1 MLQWNL
7 TKNSTILGAN
17 KQQKMPPVPGTTQR
31 FRRKESQPEMLHIM
45 TPRITWIMVPTCPN
59 SLSWGKVIN
68 PTLSWTHWWKIQ
80 YKYVYLPYLHII
92 PIIMDIQQ
100 QLYKHISMV
109 FDPHGPCKHVS
120 PCIYCEHEK
129 SPLTMRQTFDMTY
142 HASAYGVGIGAMV
155 SW

>member
-7 TKNSTILGAN
+7 TQQHNPWCKQTTKDATST
-17 KQQKMPPVPGTTQR
+17 
-31 FRRKESQPEMLHIM
+31 
-45 TPRITWIMVPTCPN
+45 TPLRDSDVRNLNLRCFTSWPSYHMDHGPN
-59 SLSWGKVIN
+59 SLRSWGKVIN
-68 PTLSWTHWWKIQ
+68 PTLSWTHWWKLQ